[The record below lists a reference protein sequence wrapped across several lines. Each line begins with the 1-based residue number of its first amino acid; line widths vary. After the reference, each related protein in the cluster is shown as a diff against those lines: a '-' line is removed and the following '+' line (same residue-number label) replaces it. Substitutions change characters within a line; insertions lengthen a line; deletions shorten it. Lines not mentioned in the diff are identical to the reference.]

1 MTVAPRAAVTR
12 ALMTPL
18 WFPIACAGVHFWVD
32 AIGFGQPNATEEL
45 AKFAGVFSAEGA
57 LRNVPLE
64 SFQSMLEN
72 PNFVTE
78 EWAHVL
84 AWDLFV
90 GRWVWLDAV
99 RRDVPL
105 VRASVLLTNFT
116 GPPGLLLHLTMCM
129 LSGKGL
135 PPPEWDGGQG
145 AEGSG
150 GSSALPFVL
159 PAAPDVSRADERIRR
174 TFCSDGGGEW
184 CDCIECGAWDAG
196 RVAAA
201 CAPDVVWEDMSLE
214 EPLRG
219 SQAVYAHLA
228 AAQAEDERNGAT
240 IAIERIADGERA
252 SGFTFH
258 RAREGVSGRGLRG
271 TLYLE
276 VDDQG
281 RIQYVRVGVEPLFK
295 PGEAT
300 AKLLKAIA
308 EKQAGDGGTADARP
322 AGALERRTPTACS
335 DVVRYLWCDVQ
346 GSGASVVDESVRFFS
361 DGVRYEDFNYEQP
374 FLGKAAV
381 EAFLRE
387 FDIPG
392 LTFVVERVSDGES
405 ACAFCWEVD
414 LGMGEGAR
422 RVKGISFY
430 ELDQDGKI
438 AYVRD
443 IPEPAIKPPPMPAIY
458 AALGKLDP
466 ALKVVIPSPYEPAV
480 KLEGLK
486 R

>member
-1 MTVAPRAAVTR
+1 
-12 ALMTPL
+12 
-18 WFPIACAGVHFWVD
+18 
-32 AIGFGQPNATEEL
+32 
-45 AKFAGVFSAEGA
+45 
-57 LRNVPLE
+57 
-64 SFQSMLEN
+64 
-72 PNFVTE
+72 
-78 EWAHVL
+78 
-84 AWDLFV
+84 
-90 GRWVWLDAV
+90 
-99 RRDVPL
+99 
-105 VRASVLLTNFT
+105 
-116 GPPGLLLHLTMCM
+116 M

-308 EKQAGDGGTADARP
+308 EKQAGDGGTADASP

-438 AYVRD
+438 AYGACAQLCSRGARGAHARRGAEDPRPGAWVPGGTPGSPRAPLARSRADVRVCAGGGCPDSARHPRAGYQAAAHAGD
-443 IPEPAIKPPPMPAIY
+443 IRRARKARSGPEGGHPEP
-458 AALGKLDP
+458 
-466 ALKVVIPSPYEPAV
+466 V
-480 KLEGLK
+480 
-486 R
+486 

>member
-1 MTVAPRAAVTR
+1 
-12 ALMTPL
+12 
-18 WFPIACAGVHFWVD
+18 
-32 AIGFGQPNATEEL
+32 
-45 AKFAGVFSAEGA
+45 
-57 LRNVPLE
+57 
-64 SFQSMLEN
+64 
-72 PNFVTE
+72 
-78 EWAHVL
+78 
-84 AWDLFV
+84 
-90 GRWVWLDAV
+90 
-99 RRDVPL
+99 
-105 VRASVLLTNFT
+105 
-116 GPPGLLLHLTMCM
+116 M

-219 SQAVYAHLA
+219 SQAVYAHLV

-438 AYVRD
+438 AYGACAQLCSRGPRGAHAHRGAEDPRPGAWVPGGTPGSPRAPLARSRADVRVCAGGGCPDSARHPRAGYQAAAHAGD
-443 IPEPAIKPPPMPAIY
+443 IRRARKARSGPEGGHPEP
-458 AALGKLDP
+458 
-466 ALKVVIPSPYEPAV
+466 V
-480 KLEGLK
+480 
-486 R
+486 